1 MLCFRIPSGR
11 EAPAAVGVEAEG
23 RNLFASIYF
32 FPGMVDAVVNATIL
46 DAGGEVEELLHGMVG
61 QAEVLPIEAVVYVER
76 AMREL
81 IGRPINRVPA

>member
-1 MLCFRIPSGR
+1 
-11 EAPAAVGVEAEG
+11 V
-23 RNLFASIYF
+23 
-32 FPGMVDAVVNATIL
+32 VDAVVNASIL
-46 DAGGEVEELLHGMVG
+46 DAGGQVKELLDGVVG